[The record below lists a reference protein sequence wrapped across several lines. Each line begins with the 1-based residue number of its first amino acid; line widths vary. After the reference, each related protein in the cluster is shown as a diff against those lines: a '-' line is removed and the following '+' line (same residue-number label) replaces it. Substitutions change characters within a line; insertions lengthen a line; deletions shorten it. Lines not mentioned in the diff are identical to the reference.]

1 MRNGGQQKLKKS
13 TDFWT
18 IGSELSTHSIQVVV
32 IEKLNQI
39 IKDKLFSNATTWNV
53 SKEDDKGFFV
63 AIRTFIVKRYFE

>member
-1 MRNGGQQKLKKS
+1 MRNGGQQQLKKS

-53 SKEDDKGFFV
+53 SKEDDKGFCCN
-63 AIRTFIVKRYFE
+63 